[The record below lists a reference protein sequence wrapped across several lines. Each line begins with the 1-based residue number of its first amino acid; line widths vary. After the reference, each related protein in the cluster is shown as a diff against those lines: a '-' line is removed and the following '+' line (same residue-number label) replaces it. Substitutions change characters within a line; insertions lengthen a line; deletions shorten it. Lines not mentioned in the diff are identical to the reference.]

1 MYKTVLIFAFAGLF
15 ITMFSCRHKSNHRS
29 LNGLREGTVLSQD
42 FSDEDNDDVP
52 KIPQIIRI
60 NYSPDRLSK
69 EVKAYTVTLVTEGK
83 RVSLENTEFSLD
95 GKNWQKSA
103 EFKNVS
109 CGKYSFYARNKRDK
123 LLQDQKEMFFECF
136 VDVQLPTVAQLN
148 ELLKKIANC
157 DDHASDELRKFGK
170 NLPVRGADNAGN
182 IEQLVRNACI
192 NGITYIVQ
200 KIETD
205 TSGNLAAIIIHNS

>member
-1 MYKTVLIFAFAGLF
+1 MYKTVLIIAFAGLF
-15 ITMFSCRHKSNHRS
+15 ITMFSCKHKSNPRS
-29 LNGLREGTVLSQD
+29 LKGLREGKVLSKD

-109 CGKYSFYARNKRDK
+109 CGKYSFFARNKRDK
-123 LLQDQKEMFFECF
+123 SLQDQKEMFFECF
-136 VDVQLPTVAQLN
+136 VDVPLPTVHQLN
-148 ELLKKIANC
+148 ELLKKIADC

-170 NLPVRGADNAGN
+170 NLTVGGVENAGN
-182 IEQLVRNACI
+182 IEQLVRDACI

-205 TSGNLAAIIIHNS
+205 TNGNLAAIIIQ